1 MSKATLDAFYNGSNY
16 ILRLP
21 RLLSTF
27 YDVDHVTKVK
37 KLLRRYRGRNN
48 LLKQSIFLQGGS
60 MLENLLYQAG
70 HKKYPKKLILILCTG
85 ASFGLTSFRSDFIE
99 YVKCDIPVKDVKK

>member
-1 MSKATLDAFYNGSNY
+1 MSGRNSHFKLDAGVSKATLDAFYNGSNY

-37 KLLRRYRGRNN
+37 KLLRRYRG
-48 LLKQSIFLQGGS
+48 
-60 MLENLLYQAG
+60 
-70 HKKYPKKLILILCTG
+70 
-85 ASFGLTSFRSDFIE
+85 
-99 YVKCDIPVKDVKK
+99 